1 MGTPGD
7 IVIIA
12 LLSALLA
19 AGGGM
24 GLWRHLRRRDDG
36 GESRFA
42 SLTAVAADA
51 VVTIDQNSIILSWNR
66 GAEAIFGHGEASMI
80 GRPLHT
86 IIPERYRAGHDTG
99 VSRLCRGD
107 GSPFGGK
114 TRELYALRADGSEFP
129 IELTVSTWSGPQGR
143 LFIGI
148 IRDITERR
156 RVDDAL
162 RQAKVEAEQSARAK
176 SELLAMMSHEIR
188 TPLNGI
194 IGMLQPLRRSHLDAD
209 QSDWVETI
217 HYSSQALL
225 TIVDDTLSFSK
236 LDSGRLEL
244 ERVEFDLWRLGSSIT
259 SLMASRAEEK
269 GLTLSMQ
276 AGETVPRRLKGDPT
290 RLRQV
295 LLNLVG
301 NAIKF
306 TERGSISVAVTVV
319 RRNAD
324 DVLLHFS
331 VADTGIGVPTEARP
345 CLFTAY
351 AQADASI
358 TRRFGGTGLGLA
370 ICKKI
375 ADAMGG
381 RIGVD
386 SREGEGSVFWFEAPF
401 EYPGQSSLADSV
413 PPAAE
418 PSDFDMA
425 PAHVLVVEDDPINQK
440 VADTLL
446 RAMGL
451 GVAVVGDGKLAV
463 EAVLGGQRA
472 FDAVLM
478 DVDMPEMGGLEATRL
493 IRERIGGDRLPIIG
507 LTALTRDEDVRACRE
522 AGMDEVITK
531 PIDAFALHQTLKSRL
546 RASSSADIRP
556 APPVC
561 GQYLPAELPPFHLSA
576 ALRRVDGNRTL
587 LRDMIVGFHR
597 HYSQAVTEVRR
608 LLGSGRDDEA
618 RRLVHSLRGVAGALE
633 ATALSAAAAELETAI
648 RRDRRDLDGE
658 IAALEAALRPALTSA
673 ASVVAA
679 GAEHCPLP
687 ATGGT
692 GGTKDT
698 TILIIDDDPLNVL
711 VLHEILGSEY
721 ETIVAPD
728 GAGALELARTANPD
742 LILLDIMMPG
752 MDGYEVCAHLK
763 ANVATAHVPVIFITS
778 LGDMD
783 AERRGLEAGAADY
796 VSKPISAPIIRM
808 RIRNQIELKKARD
821 GLTILAEVDGL
832 TGLEN
837 RRRLDEVL
845 DAELRRLRRS
855 QGLLSLILLDVD
867 HFKAFNDTYG
877 HVAGDDCLRQIGS
890 AIRGVVSRSSDHAA
904 RYGGEEF
911 CIVLPETD
919 HLGAMALAER
929 IRVGVA
935 GLRISHRASS
945 AADHVTASL
954 GVLSVRCRLGDTAKE
969 LLSMAD
975 AQLYRAK
982 NKGRNCIAAEHRAAG
997 PALRSALSS

>member
-1 MGTPGD
+1 MGGPGE
-7 IVIIA
+7 IMITA

-19 AGGGM
+19 AGGVM
-24 GLWRHLRRRDDG
+24 VLWLRSRRRGDNG
-36 GESRFA
+36 GARFA

-51 VVTIDQNSIILSWNR
+51 VVTIDQNSMILSWNR
-66 GAEAIFGHGEASMI
+66 GAEAIFGHDEASMI

-86 IIPERYRAGHDTG
+86 IIPERYRTGHDAG
-99 VSRLCRGD
+99 VARLCRGSE
-107 GSPFGGK
+107 SPFGGK

-162 RQAKVEAEQSARAK
+162 RQAKVEAEQNARAK

-269 GLTLSMQ
+269 GLTLSIQ

-306 TERGSISVAVTVV
+306 TEHGSISVTVTVV

-331 VADTGIGVPTEARP
+331 VADTGIGVPAEARP
-345 CLFTAY
+345 SLFTAY

-381 RIGVD
+381 RIGMD
-386 SREGEGSVFWFEAPF
+386 SHEGEGSVFWFEAPF
-401 EYPGQSSLADSV
+401 EYPGQASEAAPV
-413 PPAAE
+413 PPAAGS
-418 PSDFDMA
+418 PDLDMV
-425 PAHVLVVEDDPINQK
+425 PAHILVVEDDPINQK

-451 GVAVVGDGKLAV
+451 SVAVAGNGRLAV
-463 EAVLGGQRA
+463 AAVLGGEKN
-472 FDAVLM
+472 FDAILM

-493 IRERIGGDRLPIIG
+493 IRKGIGGDYLPIIG
-507 LTALTRDEDVRACRE
+507 LTALTGDEDARACRE
-522 AGMDEVITK
+522 SGMDEVITK
-531 PIDAFALHQTLKSRL
+531 PIDAFALHEVLKSRL
-546 RASSSADIRP
+546 RVSPSTTSRP
-556 APPVC
+556 VPPA
-561 GQYLPAELPPFHLSA
+561 GGPDLPAELPPFDLSA
-576 ALRRVDGNRTL
+576 ALRRVDGNRAL

-597 HYSQAVTEVRR
+597 HHSQAATEIRR
-608 LLGSGRDDEA
+608 LLGSGRRDEA
-618 RRLVHSLRGVAGALE
+618 RRLAHSLRGVAGALE
-633 ATALSAAAAELETAI
+633 APALAAAAGELEAAI
-648 RRDRRDLDGE
+648 HPGCRDVDEE
-658 IAALEAALRPALTSA
+658 IAGLEAALRPALASA

-679 GAEHCPLP
+679 EAERCPAPVNAGAR
-687 ATGGT
+687 
-692 GGTKDT
+692 DT

-711 VLHEILGSEY
+711 MLREILGAEY
-721 ETIVAPD
+721 ETVVAPD
-728 GAGALELARTANPD
+728 GARALELARSANPD

-763 ANVATAHVPVIFITS
+763 ANIATAHVPVIFITS
-778 LGDMD
+778 LGDED

-821 GLTILAEVDGL
+821 GLTILAEVDSL

-845 DAELRRLRRS
+845 DTELRRLRRS

-890 AIRGVVSRSSDHAA
+890 AIRGIVNRSSDHAA

-929 IRVGVA
+929 IRVGVT
-935 GLRISHRASS
+935 GLRIPHRASS
-945 AADHVTASL
+945 AADHVTVSL
-954 GVLSVRCRLGDTAKE
+954 GVLTVKCRLGHTAKE
-969 LLSMAD
+969 LLSMVD

-982 NKGRNCIAAEHRAAG
+982 SEGRNCIAAEHRAAG
-997 PALRSALSS
+997 PILQPAHSP

>member
-1 MGTPGD
+1 MAGPGEL
-7 IVIIA
+7 IITA

-19 AGGGM
+19 AGVGM
-24 GLWRHLRRRDDG
+24 GLWLRWRRRGDG
-36 GESRFA
+36 EESRFA

-51 VVTIDQNSIILSWNR
+51 VVTIDQNSMVLSWNR
-66 GAEAIFGHGEASMI
+66 GAETIFGHSAASMI
-80 GRPLHT
+80 GRPLHM
-86 IIPERYRAGHDTG
+86 IIPERYRVGHDTG
-99 VSRLCRGD
+99 VTRLCRGD
-107 GSPFGGK
+107 GAPFGGK
-114 TRELYALRADGSEFP
+114 TRELYALRADGGEFP

-194 IGMLQPLRRSHLDAD
+194 IGMLQPLRRSPLDAT
-209 QSDWVETI
+209 QADWVETI

-244 ERVEFDLWRLGSSIT
+244 ERVEFDLWRLGSSVT

-276 AGETVPRRLKGDPT
+276 AGETVPRHLKGDPT

-306 TERGSISVAVTVV
+306 TEHGSIGVAVTVV

-331 VADTGIGVPTEARP
+331 VADTGIGVPTEAKP
-345 CLFTAY
+345 GLFTAY

-358 TRRFGGTGLGLA
+358 ARRFGGTGLGLA

-401 EYPGQSSLADSV
+401 EYPGQSPKAEPIA

-418 PSDFDMA
+418 SSDFDMV

-451 GVAVVGDGKLAV
+451 RVAVVGNGRLAV
-463 EAVLGGQRA
+463 EAVLGGESV

-478 DVDMPEMGGLEATRL
+478 DVDLPEMGGLEATRL
-493 IRERIGGDRLPIIG
+493 IRERIAGDRLPIIG
-507 LTALTRDEDVRACRE
+507 LTALTLDEDVEACRA
-522 AGMDEVITK
+522 AGMDEVLTK
-531 PIDAFALHQTLKSRL
+531 PIDAFLLHKALKSRL
-546 RASSSADIRP
+546 RALPSATSQPVPP
-556 APPVC
+556 ACWP
-561 GQYLPAELPPFHLSA
+561 GLPAELPPFQLSA
-576 ALRRVDGNRTL
+576 ALRRVDGNRAL
-587 LRDMIVGFHR
+587 LREMIIGFHR
-597 HYSQAVTEVRR
+597 HHSHAAAETRR
-608 LLGSGRDDEA
+608 LLGSGRGDEA
-618 RRLVHSLRGVAGALE
+618 QRLVHSLRGVAGALE
-633 ATALSAAAAELETAI
+633 AAALAAAAGELEAAI
-648 RRDRRDLDGE
+648 HRGCRDLDRE
-658 IAALEAALRPALTSA
+658 IAALDAALRPALAGA
-673 ASVVAA
+673 ALVAA
-679 GAEHCPLP
+679 TEPVQGP
-687 ATGGT
+687 APVTGGARNA
-692 GGTKDT
+692 K
-698 TILIIDDDPLNVL
+698 ILIIDDDPLNAL
-711 VLHEILGSEY
+711 VLCEILGAEY

-728 GAGALELARTANPD
+728 GARALELARSANPD

-763 ANVATAHVPVIFITS
+763 ANIATAHVPVIFITS
-778 LGDMD
+778 LGDVE

-796 VSKPISAPIIRM
+796 VSKPISAPIVRM

-821 GLTILAEVDGL
+821 GLTILAEVDSL

-837 RRRLDEVL
+837 RRRLDEAL

-855 QGLLSLILLDVD
+855 RGLLSLILLDVD

-877 HVAGDDCLRQIGS
+877 HVAGDDCLRQIGG
-890 AIRGVVSRSSDHAA
+890 AIRGAINRASDHAA

-911 CIVLPETD
+911 CVILPETD
-919 HLGAMALAER
+919 HHGAMALAER
-929 IRVGVA
+929 IRLGVA
-935 GLRISHRASS
+935 GLRIPHRASS
-945 AADHVTASL
+945 VADHVTVSL
-954 GVLSVRCRLGDTAKE
+954 GVLTVTCHLGDTAKE
-969 LLSMAD
+969 LLSMVD

-982 NKGRNCIAAEHRAAG
+982 SEGRNCLVAECRAAG
-997 PALRSALSS
+997 PVLRPVSSS